1 MIEAQ
6 PFDQHVATG
15 KLKGRTAIV
24 TGGGGAI
31 GGAIARLY
39 AAEGAN
45 VVVCDVD
52 PAKAA
57 ETAFDIGEARG
68 EAGGQAVACPTDVSR
83 PEDCERA
90 VQLAVERFGNVR
102 ALVNVAA
109 AVTPDGTVVDLS
121 LEDWNRA
128 FAVNLT
134 GPFLMCKYAIP
145 QMKAAGGGSIVNIAS
160 QLGQLAVPKRS
171 PYCTSKAALIMF
183 TKALAIDHA
192 ADDIRV
198 NSLSPGAIN
207 TPRALWRYDGNLE
220 EARKARGPMYLLKR
234 PGKVEEVA
242 YGALFLASDE
252 SSFMTASD
260 LLIDGGY
267 VAHKTLATKT
277 VEGPR
282 G

>member
-6 PFDQHVATG
+6 PFDQHMPTG

-45 VVVCDVD
+45 LVICDIDGKKAEDTASDIVKAGGKAAPCAID
-52 PAKAA
+52 VSKPEDCARAVQIAA
-57 ETAFDIGEARG
+57 ETY
-68 EAGGQAVACPTDVSR
+68 
-83 PEDCERA
+83 
-90 VQLAVERFGNVR
+90 GNLR
-102 ALVNVAA
+102 ILVNVAA
-109 AVTPDGTVVDLS
+109 AIVPDGTVVDLAF
-121 LEDWNRA
+121 EDWNKA
-128 FAVNLT
+128 LAVNLS

-145 QMKAAGGGSIVNIAS
+145 EMRKAGGGSIVNIAS
-160 QLGQLAVPKRS
+160 QLGQLAVPKRA
-171 PYCTSKAALIMF
+171 PYCTSKAALIML
-183 TKALAIDHA
+183 TQAMAIDHA

-198 NSLSPGAIN
+198 NSLSPGAID
-207 TPRALWRYDGNLE
+207 TPRALWRYNGDIE

-267 VAHKTLATKT
+267 IAHKTLETKT
-277 VEGPR
+277 VDGPR
-282 G
+282 A